1 MDKINKTFNKAYDF
15 NKDIIYFPIR
25 HHSPSCSYHVKKA
38 IEQYK
43 PEVILV
49 EGVEEENTLV
59 DIIGDEKNICPIATY
74 HSYKDS
80 KGNIGEE
87 DETYKIYMPY
97 MESSP
102 ELVALRTAREKGIE
116 FRFIDMPLAYHFL
129 EDNKIT
135 DFSKYEEENFIK
147 NKYIKILCEKEGC
160 GSFNELWEKL
170 FELNYHDKSHETFVK
185 EILTFCILS
194 REMAAGNESN
204 ILREKYM
211 KDRINEYSK
220 GKRTLVITG
229 GFHTISIVNMEE
241 TFEKPFEFEKE
252 DVNSYP
258 LAYSYKSL
266 DALWGY
272 GSGMP
277 YPYYYDLIY
286 TRPNEY
292 EQIANEFFIETIGT
306 LRKNG
311 EGISTADG
319 IEAMYMAEELRKF
332 RSKNNIGI
340 YEILEGATS
349 AFIKGE
355 YTLVNSTPLDII
367 RGKLSGDRV
376 GYINSTLVPPII
388 NDFRKKAQ
396 ELGFEFTKLNKKEI
410 KLDFYRN
417 SKDRERSKFLHQ
429 CDTIGIKFATLKKSV
444 DLLDEESRGV
454 RNEVWTLSW
463 SPNID
468 ADLLHLSSDG
478 QSMDELTENLINK
491 RIKRS
496 VKAYEVCDLLKTSYY
511 CGLEKSTLNIIKSFE
526 GVIEDEH
533 SFTSCT
539 RAIKT
544 LYFLYKIES
553 LLDIND
559 RENIFS
565 FIKKLY
571 IKSEYL
577 LSTTESVSID
587 EGLLFA
593 YGLNT
598 MYTISINDDLDL
610 DTSNYIDV
618 LKNLNIDNPYIRGVI
633 SGIMYKMQVS
643 SVEEIINEMK
653 AYGFGTEKYLVGEF
667 LSGLFKFTREILL
680 ANREFINEIDKV
692 IGKFDKENF
701 LILLPKLRGVFN
713 EYSPIE
719 KRKIGRNLEELYGV
733 SEGEITIVEGIDEF
747 SLEWAIDIDKR
758 AKLEVEKR
766 YE

>member
-1 MDKINKTFNKAYDF
+1 MDKINETFDKAYDF

-38 IEQYK
+38 IELFE

-49 EGVEEENTLV
+49 EGIEEENTLI
-59 DIIGDEKNICPIATY
+59 DIISDKKNICPIATY
-74 HSYKDS
+74 HSYKDTR
-80 KGNIGEE
+80 GDLGEK
-87 DETYKIYMPY
+87 DETYKVYMPY

-102 ELVALRTAREKGIE
+102 ELVALRTAKEKGIE

-129 EDNKIT
+129 EDKEIS
-135 DFSKYEEENFIK
+135 DFSKYEEENFVK
-147 NKYIKILCEKEGC
+147 NKYIEILCEKEGC
-160 GSFNELWEKL
+160 GTFNELWEKL
-170 FELNYHDKSHETFVK
+170 FELNYHEKNHETFVK

-194 REMAAGNESN
+194 REMAPYNESN

-220 GKRTLVITG
+220 GRKTLVITG

-241 TFEKPFEFEKE
+241 TFEKPFVFSKE

-258 LAYSYKSL
+258 LSYSYKSL
-266 DALWGY
+266 DSLWGY

-292 EQIANEFFIETIGT
+292 EEIANEFFIDTIKT

-332 RSKNNIGI
+332 RNKKNIGL
-340 YEILEGATS
+340 YEILEGVKA

-355 YTLVNSTPLDII
+355 YTIVNSAPIDII
-367 RGKLSGDRV
+367 MKKLSGEKV
-376 GYINSTLVPPII
+376 GYINSKLVPPII
-388 NDFRKKAQ
+388 NDFREKAN
-396 ELGFEFTKLNKKEI
+396 ELGFDFSKLNKKDV

-417 SKDRERSKFLHQ
+417 GKDRERSKFLHQ
-429 CDTIGIKFATLKKSV
+429 CKTIGINFAGLKKSV
-444 DLLDEESRGV
+444 DLLDSDSRGV
-454 RNEVWTLSW
+454 MTEVWTLNW
-463 SPNID
+463 SPKID

-478 QSMDELTENLINK
+478 QTMVELTENLINK
-491 RIKRS
+491 SIKKS
-496 VKAYEVCDLLKTSYY
+496 SKAHEVCELLKASYY
-511 CGLEKSTLNIIKSFE
+511 CGLEKSTINIIKSFE
-526 GVIEDEH
+526 KIIENEH
-533 SFTSCT
+533 SFISCT

-544 LYFLYKIES
+544 LYFLYKIET
-553 LLDIND
+553 LLDVSD
-559 RENIFS
+559 KENILFY
-565 FIKKLY
+565 IKKLY
-571 IKSEYL
+571 NKSDYL
-577 LSTTESVSID
+577 LSITENVS
-587 EGLLFA
+587 ENEESFFA

-598 MYTISINDDLDL
+598 MYLMSINEDIDLKGN
-610 DTSNYIDV
+610 NYIDV
-618 LKNLNIDNPYIRGVI
+618 LNNLNLKSSYLDGII
-633 SGIMYKMQVS
+633 SGIMYKMEIKK
-643 SVEEIINEMK
+643 VEEMISSMK
-653 AYGFGTEKYLVGEF
+653 SYAFGTERYQVGNF

-692 IGKFDKENF
+692 IGTFEKEDF
-701 LILLPKLRGVFN
+701 LVLLPKLRSVFN

-719 KRKIGRNLEELYGV
+719 KRKIGRNLEELYGL
-733 SEGEITIVEGIDEF
+733 SDGQITIVEGIDEF
-747 SLEWAIDIDKR
+747 SLEWAIGINKR